1 VVDVT
6 IDLPAGDG
14 LAAVKLQSPHWE
26 LNIRAARAELA
37 RLGDIDSADWDARR
51 SLAVGT
57 CAGAGVF
64 WARSD
69 DQVAILVGPDD
80 ETWDAAVLVPLT
92 TVHEIAALVRGA
104 ASGRP
109 GQVLGGKRA
118 GAERP
123 VH

>member
-6 IDLPAGDG
+6 IDLSAGDG
-14 LAAVKLQSPHWE
+14 PAAVKLQSPHWE
-26 LNIRAARAELA
+26 LNIRAPRAELA
-37 RLGDIDSADWDARR
+37 RLRDIDRADWDSRR

-80 ETWDAAVLVPLT
+80 ESWDAAVLIPLA
-92 TVHEIAALVRGA
+92 TVHEIAARAELP
-104 ASGRP
+104 RP
-109 GQVLGGKRA
+109 
-118 GAERP
+118 
-123 VH
+123 